1 MKTWGRINLT
11 RKQTKCRKES
21 NINPVNIKTT
31 EMNNGNY
38 NNTEYS
44 KQVEKR
50 RKNYELAYTF
60 Q

>member
-11 RKQTKCRKES
+11 RKQTKWEKES
-21 NINPVNIKTT
+21 NINPVNIKTS

-38 NNTEYS
+38 NNTEYL

-50 RKNYELAYTF
+50 RKKL
-60 Q
+60 